1 MPSGG
6 FFSVDSLRGVWILVV
21 DSHPRGRETL
31 GEILSYCGALV
42 TPLSSAADAL
52 GVMRQVKPDVLIVA
66 LADDADFSFMR
77 RVRGLKPEDGGVLP
91 AVAVAGDADDGRAR
105 AGIPGVP
112 AHTARP
118 LGAVPAGL
126 EPDDGAM
133 KCEMLREPSVSLV
146 VPDPRMEAA
155 VCLAVNLAP

>member
-66 LADDADFSFMR
+66 LADDADFSFIR

-105 AGIPGVP
+105 ARGYQ
-112 AHTARP
+112 AHLRTP
-118 LGAVPAGL
+118 LDPWEL
-126 EPDDGAM
+126 
-133 KCEMLREPSVSLV
+133 CRLVSSLMTV
-146 VPDPRMEAA
+146 R
-155 VCLAVNLAP
+155 